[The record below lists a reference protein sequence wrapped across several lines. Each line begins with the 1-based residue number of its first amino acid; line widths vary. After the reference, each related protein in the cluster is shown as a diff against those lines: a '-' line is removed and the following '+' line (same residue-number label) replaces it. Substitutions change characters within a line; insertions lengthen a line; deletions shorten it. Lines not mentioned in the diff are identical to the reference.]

1 MRLKR
6 DCQVLVTGAGPVGL
20 FAALS
25 LAERGIDV
33 QIIDKEWRGSSHS
46 YALALHPEALRLLD
60 ALGAAKELIEQ
71 GRRVASLGF
80 YVGDERVGALDLT
93 GQDEAFPYLLVAP
106 QSALEQ
112 ALETHLK
119 KRGVGIHWNHQTL
132 SLKSD
137 NDGVAAKVA
146 LMEKYTTG
154 YPVTHT
160 EWGIAKVIDVQADY
174 VVGADGYHSIVRKG
188 IGSRYEHL
196 GPAETFTV
204 FEFPCSKDPGT
215 EARAVFREDS
225 NNVLWP
231 LDGGRSRWSFQIDPD
246 SPPEATL
253 KTLNELVRTR
263 APWYGERIEEIY
275 WNTLVMFERRLAEPF
290 GQGRALLAGDSGH
303 ITGPVGAQSMNVGI
317 REAQDLAERISGIL
331 TDGKSPDLLKTYPT
345 ERTAEWRKL
354 LDPGDALQAHSGA
367 PAWAREN
374 AKRILPCIPAS
385 GAALGQLLGQL
396 GLELDQD

>member
-1 MRLKR
+1 MRLKHN
-6 DCQVLVTGAGPVGL
+6 CQVLVTGAGPVGL
-20 FAALS
+20 FTALS

-60 ALGAAKELIEQ
+60 ALGVAKELVDQ
-71 GRRVASLGF
+71 GRRVTSLGF
-80 YVGDERVGALDLT
+80 YIGDDRVGALDLT
-93 GQDEAFPYLLVAP
+93 GQDEVFPYLLVAP

-112 ALETHLK
+112 SLEAHLK
-119 KRGVGIHWNHQTL
+119 KRGVQIHWNHQTL
-132 SLKSD
+132 SLKPGD
-137 NDGVAAKVA
+137 DGVETKVA

-160 EWGIAKVIDVQADY
+160 EWGIAKVIDVAADF

-204 FEFPCSKDPGT
+204 FEFPCAKDPGT
-215 EARAVFREDS
+215 EAKAVFHEDS

-231 LDGGRSRWSFQIDPD
+231 LDARRCRWSFQIDPD
-246 SPPEATL
+246 APPEPTL

-275 WNTLVMFERRLAEPF
+275 WNTLVMFERRLADPF
-290 GQGRALLAGDSGH
+290 GLGRVLLAGDSGH

-317 REAQDLAERISGIL
+317 REARDLTERISGIV
-331 TDGKSPDLLKTYPT
+331 TEGKSPDLLKSYAL
-345 ERTAEWRKL
+345 ERTAEWKKL
-354 LDPGDALQAHSGA
+354 LDPGDSLRARRGA
-367 PAWAREN
+367 PDWARDN
-374 AKRILPCIPAS
+374 AERILPCVPAS
-385 GAALGQLLGQL
+385 GAALEQLLGQV
-396 GLELDQD
+396 GLELDPG

>member
-60 ALGAAKELIEQ
+60 ALGAAKDLIKQ
-71 GRRVASLGF
+71 GRRVTSLGF
-80 YVGDERVGALDLT
+80 YVGGDRVGALDLT

-112 ALETHLK
+112 VLESQLK

-132 SLKSD
+132 SLKSGD
-137 NDGVAAKVA
+137 DAVAVKVA

-160 EWGIAKVIDVQADY
+160 EWGIAKVIDVEADY
-174 VVGADGYHSIVRKG
+174 VVGADGYHSMVRKG

-196 GPAETFTV
+196 GPAETYTV
-204 FEFPCSKDPGT
+204 FEFPCADDPGT
-215 EARAVFREDS
+215 EAKAVFLSDS

-231 LDGGRSRWSFQIDPD
+231 LSAGRSRWSFQIDPD
-246 SPPEATL
+246 SPPEPTL
-253 KTLNELVRTR
+253 KNLNELVRIR
-263 APWYGERIEEIY
+263 APWYEGRIEEIY
-275 WNTLVMFERRLAEPF
+275 WNTLVMFERRMAEPF
-290 GQGRALLAGDSGH
+290 GEGRVMLAGDSGH
-303 ITGPVGAQSMNVGI
+303 ITGPVGAQSMNIGI

-331 TDGKSPDLLKTYPT
+331 TQGKSPDLLKSYSA
-345 ERTAEWRKL
+345 ERTAEWKKL
-354 LDPGDALQAHSGA
+354 LDPGDSLRARSGA
-367 PAWAREN
+367 PDWAREN
-374 AKRILPCIPAS
+374 ARRILPCAPAS
-385 GAALGQLLGQL
+385 GAALAQLLGQL
-396 GLELDQD
+396 GLELDLD

>member
-60 ALGAAKELIEQ
+60 AVGAAKDLVDQ
-71 GRRVASLGF
+71 GRQVMSLGF
-80 YVGDERVGALDLT
+80 YLGDDRVGALDLT

-106 QSALEQ
+106 QSSLEQ
-112 ALETHLK
+112 ALEAQLK
-119 KRGVGIHWNHQTL
+119 KRGVSIQWNHQTL

-137 NDGVAAKVA
+137 DNGVATKVA

-196 GPAETFTV
+196 GDAETFTV
-204 FEFPCSKDPGT
+204 FEFPCTEDPGN
-215 EARAVFREDS
+215 EVKAVFRKDS

-231 LDGGRSRWSFQIDPD
+231 LGGNRARWSFQIDPD
-246 SPPEATL
+246 SPPEPTL

-263 APWYGERIEEIY
+263 APWYESRIEEIY
-275 WNTLVMFERRLAEPF
+275 WNTLVMFERRMAEPF
-290 GQGRALLAGDSGH
+290 GEGRVLLAGDSGH

-317 REAQDLAERISGIL
+317 REAQDVAARIESIV
-331 TDGKSPDLLKTYPT
+331 DQGKSPDLLKSYAS
-345 ERTAEWRKL
+345 ERTAEWKKL
-354 LDPGDALQAHSGA
+354 LDPGDSLRARSGA
-367 PAWAREN
+367 PEWAREN
-374 AKRILPCIPAS
+374 AKRILPCVPAS
-385 GAALGQLLGQL
+385 GPALAQLLGQV
-396 GLELDQD
+396 GLELDTE

>member
-1 MRLKR
+1 
-6 DCQVLVTGAGPVGL
+6 VGL

-60 ALGAAKELIEQ
+60 ALGVAEDLVEQ
-71 GRRVASLGF
+71 GRRVTSLGF
-80 YVGDERVGALDLT
+80 YVGDERAGALDLS

-106 QSALEQ
+106 QSALEK

-132 SLKSD
+132 SLKPGD
-137 NDGVAAKVA
+137 DGVAVKVA

-204 FEFPCSKDPGT
+204 FEFPCSEDPGT
-215 EARAVFREDS
+215 EVRAVFRKDS

-246 SPPEATL
+246 CPPEPTL

-263 APWYGERIEEIY
+263 APWYQQHVEEIY
-275 WNTLVMFERRLAEPF
+275 WNTLVMFERRIAEPF

-317 REAQDLAERISGIL
+317 REAQDLAERISGI
-331 TDGKSPDLLKTYPT
+331 TTEGKSPDLLKSYVA
-345 ERTAEWRKL
+345 ERTAEWSKL
-354 LDPGDALQAHSGA
+354 LDPGDTLRARSGA
-367 PAWAREN
+367 PDWAREN
-374 AKRILPCIPAS
+374 AKRILPCVPAS
-385 GAALGQLLGQL
+385 GAALGQLLGQV